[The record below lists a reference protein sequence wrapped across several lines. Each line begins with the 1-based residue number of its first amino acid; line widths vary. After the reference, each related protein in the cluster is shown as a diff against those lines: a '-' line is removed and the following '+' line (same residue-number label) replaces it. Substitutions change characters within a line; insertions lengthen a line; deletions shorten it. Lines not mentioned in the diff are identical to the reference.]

1 MKRCEARDTRIRQ
14 LREASAS
21 QKEIATA
28 FGMSV
33 EAVRLV
39 FRKIEADEAAIRKS
53 REILQEFR
61 RADDLDKKWKVVD
74 VLDAFLMM
82 TTTRTALR
90 WCFEWSETEETS
102 LRVFMELVIS
112 EKRHAKPGYLI
123 APLLDMRCVGVKGF
137 WSAVKRLTESDL
149 GERCNREW
157 RKRIVRL
164 SQASRIV
171 GDRRGAWSKPCDAP
185 AWLSG
190 VEAGKADIG
199 TTVSR

>member
-1 MKRCEARDTRIRQ
+1 MGEAG
-14 LREASAS
+14 AS

-61 RADDLDKKWKVVD
+61 RADDLDRKWKVAD
-74 VLDAFLMM
+74 MLDAFFMM

-90 WCFEWSETEETS
+90 WWFEGSETEGTS
-102 LRVFMELVIS
+102 LREFMELVIS

-137 WSAVKRLTESDL
+137 WSAVERLTESDL
-149 GERCNREW
+149 GQHCNQEW
-157 RKRIVRL
+157 RKR
-164 SQASRIV
+164 
-171 GDRRGAWSKPCDAP
+171 G
-185 AWLSG
+185 
-190 VEAGKADIG
+190 
-199 TTVSR
+199 